1 MKSTIPKVTQ
11 EKILEDFRKGGDNRV
26 SVLAKRHSVSENK
39 VSKLINHFLQL
50 KQHATNK

>member
-1 MKSTIPKVTQ
+1 MKSTIPKEAQ

-26 SVLAKRHSVSENK
+26 SVLAERYGVSKNK
-39 VSKLINHFLQL
+39 VSKLINDFLKP